1 MTEQEARQW
10 IGDRFG
16 GSRETSL
23 EQFAAI
29 LRDEATHQNLISA
42 ASFDELWNR
51 HFVDSAQL
59 IPMASASGAA
69 DGVWLDV
76 GTGAGM
82 PGLVVAL
89 LIDRPVVLVEP
100 RAKRADFLYRAAALL
115 GIGRQVTTQHCSI
128 EKYKPAKPAA
138 IVSARAVA
146 ELSQLIAST
155 HHCTDSSTI
164 WLLPKGRAA
173 QSEVEAA
180 AAKWQGSFHV
190 EPSITSAD
198 SGIVIAQG
206 VRPR

>member
-1 MTEQEARQW
+1 MTEEEARKW
-10 IGDRFG
+10 VVERFGVPRETLLDRF
-16 GSRETSL
+16 E
-23 EQFAAI
+23 AI
-29 LRDEATHQNLISA
+29 LRDEATRQNLISA
-42 ASFDELWNR
+42 ASFDEIWVR

-59 IPMASASGAA
+59 IEAA
-69 DGVWLDV
+69 KDAGDGIWLDV

-82 PGLVVAL
+82 PGLIVAM

-115 GIGRQVTTQHCSI
+115 GIGRRVTVEQRSI
-128 EKYKPAKPAA
+128 EKYKPARPAA

-146 ELSQLIAST
+146 ELSQLVAST

-180 AAKWQGSFHV
+180 RAKWQGSFHV

-206 VRPR
+206 VRPK